1 MREEQAVGDYTI
13 KQLDDMEAIFYGSF
27 KKAGAELE
35 IGAFGMNIFDMPPNA
50 GEQYPEH
57 NHDHD
62 SQEEVYVV
70 LKGSG
75 RIVVDGEEIPVD
87 TETVVRCGPDVKR
100 KIFSGDEGMRVLA
113 LGGVPG
119 QAYTRP
125 EPFEKGAP
133 DPTAAQT

>member
-1 MREEQAVGDYTI
+1 MADYTI
-13 KQLDDMEAIFYGSF
+13 KKLDEMEAIFFGSF

-35 IGAFGMNIFDMPPNA
+35 VGAFGMNIFDMPPNV

-57 NHDHD
+57 DHGHD

-75 RIVVDGEEIPVD
+75 RIVVDGKEVPLD
-87 TETVVRCGPDVKR
+87 PETVVRCGPSVTR

-119 QAYTRP
+119 QAYERP
-125 EPFEKGAP
+125 EVFKKGSP
-133 DPTAAQT
+133 DPTVQTQS

>member
-1 MREEQAVGDYTI
+1 MADYTI

-75 RIVVDGEEIPVD
+75 RIVLDGEEIPVD
-87 TETVVRCGPDVKR
+87 SETVVRCGPDVKR
-100 KIFSGDEGMRVLA
+100 KIFSGDEGLRMLA
-113 LGGVPG
+113 IGGVPG
-119 QAYTRP
+119 QPYKRP

-133 DPTAAQT
+133 DPTAVQS